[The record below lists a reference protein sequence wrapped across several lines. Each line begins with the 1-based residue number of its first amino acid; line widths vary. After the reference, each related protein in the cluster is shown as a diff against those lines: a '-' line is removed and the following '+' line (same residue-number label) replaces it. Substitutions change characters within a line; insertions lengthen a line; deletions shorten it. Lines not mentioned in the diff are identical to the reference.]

1 MARGGATLAPMTTV
15 LPYGSW
21 PSPITAAAVASG
33 SRGLSGARLAG
44 PDAAPWWGE
53 LRPLEGGRVAICR
66 QEADGRIVDV
76 TEAPWNARTRVHEY
90 GGGAWTVTPEG
101 LLVFAEFSDQR
112 LYRVAQVGGTPA
124 PLTPEGGD
132 RYADLQIV
140 GNEVWCVRERHSD
153 DGVVTRDLCAI
164 PLGGEAATDPAA
176 IRTVVAEGHFLAY
189 PRVSPDG
196 THIAWITWEHPQMP
210 WDGTELK
217 VAELIDGRATQ
228 ARTLAGSTRESVLQP
243 EWIDHDT
250 LYAISDRSG
259 WWNIYRFSLSGG
271 PAINVHPADAEF
283 AGPLWQLGMQWYA
296 VMPDGRLLVTR
307 CEAGADRL
315 GLLDPSTGGLSDITL
330 PGIAAIEL
338 GTLAGRRAA
347 LLCGGG
353 QRARGVRVVDIDSGA
368 LSDVRLALTDLPDEG
383 YLPHA
388 QPMTFVGPGG
398 REVHAV
404 VYPPRHPQVD
414 GPEGE
419 APPYVAWVHGGPTAH
434 VLPRLSLMTAYFTS
448 RGIGVIDVNYG
459 GSTGFGRAYRD
470 RLLGQWGIVDV
481 DDTIAAVRGLAE
493 AGLADPHRL
502 AISGGSAGGWTVL
515 SALTNADAFACGAS
529 HYGVADL
536 IGLAEDTH
544 DFESR
549 YLDGLVG
556 PLPQMRA
563 LYDERA
569 PVNRVDGLSVPVL
582 LLQGL
587 DDPIVP
593 PSQAERFRDAL
604 VSKGVPHAYLPF
616 EGESHGFR
624 RADTMIA
631 ALEAEL
637 SFFGQVMGFTPPD
650 VPVLELWRP

>member
-1 MARGGATLAPMTTV
+1 MSTV
-15 LPYGSW
+15 LSYGSW
-21 PSPITAAAVASG
+21 PSPVTAQAVAAG
-33 SRGLSGARLAG
+33 SRGLSGARVAG
-44 PDAAPWWGE
+44 PGNDTWWGE
-53 LRPLEGGRVAICR
+53 LRPAEGGRVAICR
-66 QEADGRIVDV
+66 QGSDGRVIDV
-76 TEAPWNARTRVHEY
+76 TSAPWNARTRVHEY
-90 GGGAWTVTPEG
+90 GGGAWTVTSDG
-101 LLVFAEFSDQR
+101 ALIFAEFTDQR
-112 LYRVAQVGGTPA
+112 LYRVDSPNQSPVA
-124 PLTPEGGD
+124 LTPDCGD
-132 RYADLQIV
+132 RYADLQVI
-140 GNEVWCVRERHSD
+140 GDEVWCVREQHAP
-153 DGVVTRDLCAI
+153 DGIVSRDICAVPLHGGAAADPSQVRRVVRD
-164 PLGGEAATDPAA
+164 
-176 IRTVVAEGHFLAY
+176 GHFLAF
-189 PRVSPDG
+189 PRMSPDG
-196 THIAWITWEHPQMP
+196 RQLAWITWEHPQMP
-210 WDGTELK
+210 WDGTALK
-217 VAELIDGRATQ
+217 VADLVDGCAVNVR
-228 ARTLAGSTRESVLQP
+228 RLAGSTHESILQP
-243 EWIDHDT
+243 EWIDSDS
-250 LYAISDRSG
+250 LYAVTDRTG
-259 WWNIYRFSLSGG
+259 WWNIHRFSVDEATST
-271 PAINVHPADAEF
+271 PVHAAEAEF

-315 GLLDPSTGGLSDITL
+315 GILDPVTGGLTDIVL
-330 PGIAAIEL
+330 PAVAAIEL
-338 GTLAGRRAA
+338 GSMASGEVA

-353 QRARGVRVVDIDSGA
+353 QLARGVRVLNLATGT
-368 LSDVRLALTDLPDEG
+368 LRDVRLALTDLPDDS
-383 YLPHA
+383 YLPVA
-388 QPMTFVGPGG
+388 KPMTFTGPEG

-404 VYPPRHPQVD
+404 VYPPRHPQCI
-414 GPEGE
+414 GPATE
-419 APPYVAWVHGGPTAH
+419 APPYIAWVHGGPTAH

-448 RGIGVIDVNYG
+448 RGIGIIDVNYG

-481 DDTIAAVRGLAE
+481 EDTIAAVRGLAD
-493 AGLADPHRL
+493 AGLADSDRL

-515 SALTNADAFACGAS
+515 SALTNADAFACGSS

-556 PLPQMRA
+556 PLPEMRA

-569 PVNRVDGLSVPVL
+569 PINRVDGLSVPVL

-604 VSKGVPHAYLPF
+604 IAKGVPHAYLPF

-624 RADTMIA
+624 RAETMIA

-650 VPVLELWRP
+650 VPVLELWRPSP